1 MKKLEKLYTPVKL
14 RTLATAAI
22 ATALLV
28 GTTGCGM
35 ITPVATQLQSNEDL
49 TSDGQNAQVGDIA
62 IRNAILVSNGDGKVG
77 LSASFVND
85 ANLVFLDIT
94 LGEQTAEFGAYDGAS
109 KTEPGDVEFTSDAQP
124 GDLVDV
130 YFQYGTA
137 EGVLVS
143 VPVLDGLL
151 PEYAEYAPV
160 TY

>member
-1 MKKLEKLYTPVKL
+1 MKL

-28 GTTGCGM
+28 GTAGCGM
-35 ITPVATQLQSNEDL
+35 ITPIATQLQANEDA
-49 TSDGQNAQVGDIA
+49 TSDGKNAQVGEIA
-62 IRNAILVSNGDGKVG
+62 IRNAILVSNGDGKLG

-85 ANLVFLDIT
+85 SNLAFLDIT
-94 LGEQTAEFGAYDGAS
+94 VDDQVVEFGAYDGAS
-109 KTEPGDVEFTSDAQP
+109 KTEPGDVEFMSDAQP

-137 EGVLVS
+137 EGVLVT
-143 VPVLDGLL
+143 VPVLDGQL